1 VAVSDRM
8 FEAEGRWLMG
18 RVMPRDLLKGVGKYL
33 HRAEPEREEE
43 LVEAI
48 KARAKELVDEDEDL
62 PVDGPSKGMLAIS
75 ATVLASYE
83 HLLPV
88 MGGDDRR
95 TILLLQHIFG
105 SVMERS
111 MEITFEAL
119 TDRDHP
125 LETLD
130 KACRKGFA
138 AYGSYFD
145 IDFERPE
152 DSTFEMKVSRC
163 FFHDFFARHDAV
175 PVTTVL
181 CAWDANWME
190 ALDPAVSGL
199 RAERSS
205 LISLGD
211 DSCTFRVLE
220 TDDPLAEYS
229 DALSRRFSESG

>member
-8 FEAEGRWLMG
+8 FEAEGHWLMG
-18 RVMPRDLLKGVGKYL
+18 RLMPRDLLKGVGKYL
-33 HRAEPEREEE
+33 HLAVPEREDE
-43 LVEAI
+43 VIDAI

-62 PVDGPSKGMLAIS
+62 PVDGPSKGMLGIS

-83 HLLPV
+83 QLVPL
-88 MGGDDRR
+88 MGGDERR

-105 SVMERS
+105 SVLEKS
-111 MEITFEAL
+111 MDVTFETL
-119 TDRDHP
+119 TDRDKP
-125 LETLD
+125 LDTLD

-145 IDFERPE
+145 IDFDRPE
-152 DSTFEMKVSRC
+152 ASTFEMKVSRC

-181 CAWDANWME
+181 CAWDANWMQ

-199 RAERSS
+199 RAERTS

-211 DSCTFRVLE
+211 DACTFRVVE
-220 TDDPLAEYS
+220 TEDPLAEYT
-229 DALSRRFSESG
+229 DKLRQQFAG